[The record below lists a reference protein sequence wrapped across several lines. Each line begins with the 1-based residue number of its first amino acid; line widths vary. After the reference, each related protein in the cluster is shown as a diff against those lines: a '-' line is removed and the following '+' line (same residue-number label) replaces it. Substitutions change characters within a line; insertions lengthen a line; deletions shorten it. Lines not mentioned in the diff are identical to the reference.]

1 MSLMS
6 IEHYRTVVIPE
17 YTAADLDEVRTV
29 LHYLREE
36 LGDPRDGKARRT
48 VEKGRVAVA
57 ELDGFLRFSKHET
70 VADLIA
76 ADEPLDDDTS
86 KGIPERVAL
95 LALALVQRDVLRS

>member
-1 MSLMS
+1 MS
-6 IEHYRTVVIPE
+6 IEHYRTVVIPK
-17 YTAADLDEVRTV
+17 YTSADLDEVRRE
-29 LHYLREE
+29 LHYLREQ
-36 LGDPRDGKARRT
+36 LADPRDGKARRA

-57 ELDGFLRFSKHET
+57 ELYRLLRFPNHET